1 MSDLEIRL
9 LRRLIREEIGHNF
22 STRNND
28 PIQYYETAPVD
39 VSIYPVDT
47 GFYVEIK
54 VPQDESLSTY
64 THSFKTKDEAEIFAR
79 KYVDFVKKTLDQ
91 KDPAY

>member
-64 THSFKTKDEAEIFAR
+64 THSFKTKDEAELFAR
-79 KYVDFVKKTLDQ
+79 KYVDFVKKTLI
-91 KDPAY
+91 DPAY

>member
-28 PIQYYETAPVD
+28 PIQYHETAPVD

-64 THSFKTKDEAEIFAR
+64 THSFKSKDEAELFAR